1 MVVLQDVI
9 NYSAFLTHGKD
20 PNNKYWLTVKGNL
33 DDATNADYAQV
44 YPLLFFQHM
53 AAPTDIDNYSNYVG
67 VIRFGDLA
75 NHLFAGIFAH
85 SLTQP
90 ALDFDC
96 YNNINGFIFSAND
109 TLQHLLFLSPNVTGE
124 YYLDYADGV
133 TSLPVYDTENPV
145 GLRNNRYQLLIDTY
159 SIGPTI
165 TQIQGLLQGIK
176 LNENNNIST
185 QQMLYSASYAVTDT
199 SNHYE
204 YTWIDG
210 TVVDIVLPVGNYTL
224 TSLTTYIKN
233 LMITNKHCPLDALGT
248 PVTIFEFFSPTSLT
262 GFAATRV
269 HFIPSASTKKTWTI
283 PTGATWTW
291 PAYDKF
297 PQFQVY
303 GNNDLLGIGFGGYQW
318 PQDTAVNSY
327 PTPTSTANG
336 TYSYFDN
343 YNDIPPL
350 IGGVY
355 LGLSTPNLLLD
366 KTTLGSSVVNS
377 SLTSVGTL
385 TSLTVTGTATAGNV
399 NSIGVYRINGVDFVA
414 SRNTGS
420 IGVGAGAQSTS
431 TPGIGTTALGNNAGR
446 ITQGDNAIAVG
457 QFSGENS
464 QGAGAVAI
472 GRTAGQ
478 TTQSSNAVAVGISA
492 GQTTQGSSSVAVG
505 VGAGRYTQ
513 GTNAVAIGNS
523 AGTGTTTAGT
533 GQGANAVA
541 VGNSAGQN
549 TQGASAV
556 AVGNTAGNTGQL
568 SNAVAI
574 GIQAGQDTQGA
585 SGVAVGV
592 NAGRYTQGGGAIA
605 IGSSAG
611 SGTTTAGTGQGSNA
625 VAVGLNAGNT
635 SQGASAVAIGSSAGN
650 SGQLG
655 GAVAIGF
662 NSGVTTQGAST
673 VAVGQGAAFSG
684 QGTGAVA
691 IGNTAGFTNQ
701 ATYGIAIGV
710 AAGNSGQLADAV
722 AIGRNA
728 GQNNQGVGAFAFGLS
743 AGQTTQGTGAVAL
756 GAYAGSS
763 GQLQN
768 AVAIGNSAGLTSQGT
783 ECIAIG
789 LNAGKTS
796 QGAKAIAIGHLAGET
811 SQHANSIIL
820 NGSGAALN
828 SDGTSRFY
836 VKPVRQDTTVTTLVG
851 YNSTSGEITYGA
863 VPAAPVISSFWL
875 ATNTQITTSNVVQ
888 NLGSITL
895 AVGTYLLQVYG
906 TASGTGLTR
915 TEISLDPTST
925 VISINQQ
932 NGYPYDN
939 RFQNID
945 FHYLQATTVITLASS
960 TTLYLNGRA
969 FSTQLGVN
977 FTCWVA
983 NKTGVTATKLG

>member
-20 PNNKYWLTVKGNL
+20 PNDKYWLTVKGNL
-33 DDATNADYAQV
+33 ADATNVNYAEV

-85 SLTQP
+85 SLTMP

-96 YNNINGFIFSAND
+96 YNNINGFLYSAND

-133 TSLPVYDTENPV
+133 TSLPVYNTENPV
-145 GLRNNRYQLLIDTY
+145 SLRNNRYQLLIDTY

-233 LMITNKHCPLDALGT
+233 LMITNKHCPLDALGA
-248 PVTIFEFFSPTSLT
+248 PVTIFEFFSPTNLT

-303 GNNDLLGIGFGGYQW
+303 GNNNLLGIGFGGYQW
-318 PQDTAVNSY
+318 PQDTAVNSN

-355 LGLSTPNLLLD
+355 LGLSSESLLLN

-385 TSLTVTGTATAGNV
+385 TSLTVSGSITGTLATAAQPNVTSVGTLTDLTVTGTATAGNV
-399 NSIGVYRINGVDFVA
+399 NSTGVYRIGGVDFVA
-414 SRNTGS
+414 SRNTDAVALGRS
-420 IGVGAGAQSTS
+420 AGLSAQQVYAIAIGVQ
-431 TPGIGTTALGNNAGR
+431 
-446 ITQGDNAIAVG
+446 
-457 QFSGENS
+457 
-464 QGAGAVAI
+464 
-472 GRTAGQ
+472 AGQ
-478 TTQSSNAVAVGISA
+478 GNQAASAVAVGSLA
-492 GQTTQGSSSVAVG
+492 GNSSQGSSSVAVG
-505 VGAGRYTQ
+505 ANAGRYTQ
-513 GTNAVAIGNS
+513 GGNAVAIGNN

-533 GQGANAVA
+533 GQGSNAVA
-541 VGNSAGQN
+541 VGN
-549 TQGASAV
+549 
-556 AVGNTAGNTGQL
+556 
-568 SNAVAI
+568 
-574 GIQAGQDTQGA
+574 QAGQDTQSSNAVAVGNGA
-585 SGVAVGV
+585 GNNTQGGSAVAVGLNAGQTTQGGSTVAVGV
-592 NAGRYTQGGGAIA
+592 NAGRYTQGGTAVA

-625 VAVGLNAGNT
+625 VAVGTQSGAETQGASSVAVGPNAGRYT
-635 SQGASAVAIGSSAGN
+635 QAASAVAIGNQA
-650 SGQLG
+650 
-655 GAVAIGF
+655 
-662 NSGVTTQGAST
+662 
-673 VAVGQGAAFSG
+673 G
-684 QGTGAVA
+684 QGTTTAGTGQGGSAVA
-691 IGNTAGFTNQ
+691 IGNAAGLDTQ
-701 ATYGIAIGV
+701 ASNAVAIGTS
-710 AAGNSGQLADAV
+710 AGRNIQGSNAV
-722 AIGRNA
+722 AIGR
-728 GQNNQGVGAFAFGLS
+728 
-743 AGQTTQGTGAVAL
+743 
-756 GAYAGSS
+756 
-763 GQLQN
+763 
-768 AVAIGNSAGLTSQGT
+768 
-783 ECIAIG
+783 
-789 LNAGKTS
+789 
-796 QGAKAIAIGHLAGET
+796 LAGET

-828 SDGTSRFY
+828 SDGSSRFY

-863 VPAAPVISSFWL
+863 VPAAPAISSFWL

-895 AVGTYLLQVYG
+895 AAGTYLLQVYG
-906 TASGTGLTR
+906 QASGTGLTR

-925 VISINQQ
+925 VISNNRK

-945 FHYLQATTVITLASS
+945 FQYLQATTVITLASS

-969 FSTQLGVN
+969 VSTQLGVN

-983 NKTGVTATKLG
+983 NDTGVTATKLG